1 MMEET
6 DREAV
11 KAREALLIPASAYQ
25 PRTGNPDFAGN
36 AKPEEQHKIRI
47 LSKKHA
53 RQHCDFSFPQAKKCH
68 MIAVMN

>member
-11 KAREALLIPASAYQ
+11 KAREALLIPVSVYQ
-25 PRTGNPDFAGN
+25 PRTGNPDITGN
-36 AKPEEQHKIRI
+36 AKPEEQLRIRI